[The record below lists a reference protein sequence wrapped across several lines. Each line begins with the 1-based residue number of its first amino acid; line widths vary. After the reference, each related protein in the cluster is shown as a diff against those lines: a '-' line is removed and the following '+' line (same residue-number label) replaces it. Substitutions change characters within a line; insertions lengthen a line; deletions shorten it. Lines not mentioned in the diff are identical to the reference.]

1 MHKECLAN
9 LQAKEAEWKY
19 QREEMTRKLNN
30 YSSQL
35 ESKGASLKVFEI
47 ELEEYLSSALQM
59 KLQLEEISVMLL
71 LLKSGMFEAQPK
83 LANVEAE
90 LRLHKRERV
99 ENLSILRQ
107 QLEMRNAAL
116 AKAQREIAE
125 ERERTTVL
133 SKRVETLE
141 QLEDKH
147 KFIQEEFNRW
157 KEMLE
162 ESSRCQL
169 RLKEQCLQVDNDS
182 KEKIREVHDA
192 LNATNSELAEEL
204 ENVAS
209 LLSRVESL
217 DFIERQWLMT
227 QKELESYKER
237 LERVESLDHIEEQWL
252 WTQKE
257 LERYKEAL
265 SMSQRRLEEQAALT
279 KNDFGEKLREIY
291 DALETDNLEL
301 VEERERTTSLI
312 KRLESSDYLEEQHVL
327 RQVELERYELFTEL
341 ETSLLAQVEVGK
353 ASQQE
358 KDDLVRIIQDERRTV
373 NLQQQIVTPEKEFIT
388 SELEAMSFA
397 EDTEDKKNIIEDL

>member
-1 MHKECLAN
+1 
-9 LQAKEAEWKY
+9 
-19 QREEMTRKLNN
+19 
-30 YSSQL
+30 
-35 ESKGASLKVFEI
+35 
-47 ELEEYLSSALQM
+47 
-59 KLQLEEISVMLL
+59 
-71 LLKSGMFEAQPK
+71 
-83 LANVEAE
+83 
-90 LRLHKRERV
+90 
-99 ENLSILRQ
+99 
-107 QLEMRNAAL
+107 
-116 AKAQREIAE
+116 
-125 ERERTTVL
+125 
-133 SKRVETLE
+133 
-141 QLEDKH
+141 
-147 KFIQEEFNRW
+147 
-157 KEMLE
+157 MLE

-237 LERVESLDHIEEQWL
+237 LEWL
-252 WTQKE
+252 RTQKE

-373 NLQQQIVTPEKEFIT
+373 KSPAADSDTRERVHNKQELEGVALVHIGAERKFDHEKENLLQLVKDKDHRING
-388 SELEAMSFA
+388 LLQVVMSMEEDVSSSLNSFSLQLA
-397 EDTEDKKNIIEDL
+397 EKHTQINL

>member
-1 MHKECLAN
+1 
-9 LQAKEAEWKY
+9 
-19 QREEMTRKLNN
+19 
-30 YSSQL
+30 
-35 ESKGASLKVFEI
+35 
-47 ELEEYLSSALQM
+47 
-59 KLQLEEISVMLL
+59 
-71 LLKSGMFEAQPK
+71 
-83 LANVEAE
+83 
-90 LRLHKRERV
+90 
-99 ENLSILRQ
+99 
-107 QLEMRNAAL
+107 
-116 AKAQREIAE
+116 
-125 ERERTTVL
+125 
-133 SKRVETLE
+133 
-141 QLEDKH
+141 
-147 KFIQEEFNRW
+147 
-157 KEMLE
+157 MLE

-252 WTQKE
+252 RTQKE

-373 NLQQQIVTPEKEFIT
+373 KSPAAD
-388 SELEAMSFA
+388 S
-397 EDTEDKKNIIEDL
+397 DTRERVHNK